1 MPPQRKKAVAG
12 KKSGNPFFARRR
24 RAKNFTRTFSFSSE
38 DPLKNLVTTYEL
50 DSALRG
56 LECQTV
62 IEVKLRYIFF
72 ATSHKIEAAAAIF
85 ESRLEAIML
94 EINILG

>member
-1 MPPQRKKAVAG
+1 MDA
-12 KKSGNPFFARRR
+12 PFPKYQFAS
-24 RAKNFTRTFSFSSE
+24 NH
-38 DPLKNLVTTYEL
+38 PV
-50 DSALRG
+50 
-56 LECQTV
+56 
-62 IEVKLRYIFF
+62 EVKLRYIFF

>member
-1 MPPQRKKAVAG
+1 MSNSNR
-12 KKSGNPFFARRR
+12 
-24 RAKNFTRTFSFSSE
+24 SE
-38 DPLKNLVTTYEL
+38 AQIY
-50 DSALRG
+50 
-56 LECQTV
+56 
-62 IEVKLRYIFF
+62 FF